1 MRRVDILGTLPLLAL
16 VFGCGDST
24 GSSGTSTDFDI
35 GGDWYWEEAV
45 ADTSLGVTC
54 ADTGSITVTQNG
66 VTFTATGHIT
76 GACIGPGGTAPID
89 GAIQVTSGKISG
101 SSVTFSAD
109 GCPYRGTAFGAAPD
123 SAHGTISCTASSGG
137 VTIHLKG
144 TWRIL
149 RAPPDVQPAVAG
161 DIFSR
166 AAAAGVG
173 NGGTE
178 PRLLSLRGHRVA
190 EAISI
195 AASAPDGAASQ

>member
-1 MRRVDILGTLPLLAL
+1 MRRVDIFGTLPLLAL
-16 VFGCGDST
+16 VFGCSDST
-24 GSSGTSTDFDI
+24 GSSGSSTDFDI

-89 GAIQVTSGKISG
+89 GAIQVTSGKIAG

-149 RAPPDVQPAVAG
+149 RAPPDVQPTVAG
-161 DIFSR
+161 DILSR

-190 EAISI
+190 EAISP
-195 AASAPDGAASQ
+195 ARLSLW